1 MGRDLELLNIERN
14 IHQLYR
20 WRKGD
25 SLWNDGVYGVGAPY
39 LTRLLDSWV
48 CGPSNFLNVAHPL
61 SLLGDSILDAWL
73 GCYPDVPEQ
82 DDDEFFSC

>member
-1 MGRDLELLNIERN
+1 MLREIFTSFIVGVR
-14 IHQLYR
+14 
-20 WRKGD
+20 GD
-25 SLWNDGVYGVGAPY
+25 SLKIDGVYGVGAPY
-39 LTRLLDSWV
+39 LTMLLDSWV
-48 CGPSNFLNVAHPL
+48 SGPSNFLNVAHPL